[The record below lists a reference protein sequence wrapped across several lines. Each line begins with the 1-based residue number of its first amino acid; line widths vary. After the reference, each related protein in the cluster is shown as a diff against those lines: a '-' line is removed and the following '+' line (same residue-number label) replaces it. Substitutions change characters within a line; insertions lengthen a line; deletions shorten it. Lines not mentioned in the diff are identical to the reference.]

1 METIFL
7 VRLFGIMQLFFGL
20 ALLIGGGMAG
30 VSWLAF
36 CFGSI
41 IIGVILLFVA
51 PNILFL
57 PFGLSV
63 YGLMHIEAGYRNI
76 LGGKL
81 RGKTE
86 DEI

>member
-1 METIFL
+1 
-7 VRLFGIMQLFFGL
+7 MQLFFGL
-20 ALLIGGGMAG
+20 VLLIGGGMAG

-63 YGLMHIEAGYRNI
+63 YGFMHIEAGYRNI

-81 RGKTE
+81 RGKS
-86 DEI
+86 DN